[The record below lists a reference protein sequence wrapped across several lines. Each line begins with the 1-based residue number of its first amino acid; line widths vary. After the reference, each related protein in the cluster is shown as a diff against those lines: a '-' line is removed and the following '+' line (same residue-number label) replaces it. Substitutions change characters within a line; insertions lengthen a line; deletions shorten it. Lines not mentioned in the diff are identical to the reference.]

1 MSEYSEYM
9 KQAKEEVD
17 LCLDIWKNIFQENYA
32 ETIDYAY
39 SKGSAVKSWD
49 TFIDYV
55 PILSDVDIHV
65 KTREY
70 SDLFQNDNSFYE
82 SVNLSEMYESTFI
95 ERKPNYFHLPRVQI
109 VHLNHLLT
117 IRDFIQPKLN
127 EITHMVGKP
136 EEMVRP
142 SKEFLREVDKTELL
156 KLQEFLDSLPMSMI
170 DRTGLDLWV
179 LVRRMLWRVSPSPIR
194 LLSQIHDEPF
204 DLWEMNRTK
213 ISEELEKYDYVLL
226 AENYKDYYYEGWI
239 GFMEGFSNSQTLRRI
254 ISSGYDILKICFEE
268 IQNLDEGEKLL

>member
-9 KQAKEEVD
+9 KQAKEEVE
-17 LCLDIWKNIFQENYA
+17 LCLDIWKNIFEENYSA
-32 ETIDYAY
+32 TIDYAY
-39 SKGSAVKSWD
+39 SKGSAVKKWD

-55 PILSDVDIHV
+55 PILSDVDIHI

-70 SDLFQNDNSFYE
+70 SDLFQKDDSFYE
-82 SVNLSEMYESTFI
+82 SVNLSELYESTFI
-95 ERKPNYFHLPRVQI
+95 ERNPNYFHIPRVQI
-109 VHLNHLLT
+109 IHLNHLLI

-127 EITHMVGKP
+127 EITLMIGKP
-136 EEMVRP
+136 EEMEKP
-142 SKEFLREVDKTELL
+142 SIEFIRETDKKELL
-156 KLQEFLDSLPMSMI
+156 KLEEFLSSLPMSMI

-194 LLSQIHDEPF
+194 LLSQLHDTPL

-268 IQNLDEGEKLL
+268 IQSLDEREQLF